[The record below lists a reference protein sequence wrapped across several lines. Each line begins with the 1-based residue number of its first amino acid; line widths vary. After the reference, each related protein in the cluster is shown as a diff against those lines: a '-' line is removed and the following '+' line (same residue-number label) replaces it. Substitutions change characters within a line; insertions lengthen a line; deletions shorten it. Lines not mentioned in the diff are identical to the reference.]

1 MAGSTTGGATG
12 KDLYEQVIDSLN
24 SIFGSHA
31 SYRPAHAI
39 GVMCEDHFHATKDA
53 WSITRAPHMRN
64 GQVPIQV
71 RFSDF
76 SGVPSVPDGDPT
88 ASPRGMA
95 VRFQLKDGST
105 TDLVAHSYNGF
116 PARDATEFL
125 SFLRALASSG
135 PGATKPTA
143 LDTFLANH
151 PAARL
156 FAEAPKPAP
165 RRRVPIYQSGR
176 APPIRPLPHL
186 TNHRRTALGSE
197 EAAKLPDNYLFTE
210 LASRLSTKPIEFRLM
225 IQLASDHD
233 PIDDPTRP
241 WPDDRQQTEL
251 GTLTITKRMAD
262 SEAAQRTISFD
273 PARLPDGIRPRRSA
287 DSGPVRDLRGCRPA
301 APVFRHLNIRPWS
314 RSERCSSPNR
324 SWWERYCLRAFALSM
339 AGISNLP
346 LSRMGVHM

>member
-1 MAGSTTGGATG
+1 MAGSTAGATG
-12 KDLYEQVIDSLN
+12 KDLYEQVIDALN
-24 SIFGSHA
+24 SIFGSH
-31 SYRPAHAI
+31 SGYRPVHAK
-39 GVMCEDHFHATKDA
+39 GVICEGHFHATNDA
-53 WSITRAPHMRN
+53 RSITRAPHMQN

-125 SFLRALASSG
+125 LFLRALASSG
-135 PGATKPTA
+135 PGATRPTA
-143 LDTFLANH
+143 LDTFLADH

-165 RRRVPIYQSGR
+165 QSFATESYYSVDAFRFINREQRSRFGRYRILPIAGAQ
-176 APPIRPLPHL
+176 HL
-186 TNHRRTALGSE
+186 DSK
-197 EAAKLPDNYLFTE
+197 EAAKLPDDYLFTE
-210 LASRLSTKPIEFRLM
+210 LASRLSSTPIQFRLM
-225 IQLASDHD
+225 VQLAADHD

-251 GTLTITKRMAD
+251 GTLTITKRLAD
-262 SEAAQRTISFD
+262 SEAVQRTISFD
-273 PARLPDGIRPRRSA
+273 PARLPDGIEPGDPLIEVRSA
-287 DSGPVRDLRGCRPA
+287 IYAIA
-301 APVFRHLNIRPWS
+301 ARR
-314 RSERCSSPNR
+314 R
-324 SWWERYCLRAFALSM
+324 
-339 AGISNLP
+339 LP
-346 LSRMGVHM
+346 